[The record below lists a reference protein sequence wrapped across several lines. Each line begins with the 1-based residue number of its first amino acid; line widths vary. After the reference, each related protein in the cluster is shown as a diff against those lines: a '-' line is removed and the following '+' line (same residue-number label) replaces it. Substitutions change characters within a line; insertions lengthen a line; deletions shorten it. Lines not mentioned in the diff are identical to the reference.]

1 MSSTS
6 EVVPAP
12 APFSYVTRG
21 SREPVPE
28 ALPPWDPFPDV
39 PHKLARVD
47 DTYYQL
53 AISKLPAPTHLRAPS
68 SSNFAA
74 AGSAPTTLSDP
85 SISHLSLAARKLI
98 VEKGGAAAAQET
110 KRKYGRS
117 GPASRLK
124 ETLLK
129 VTAPSALFSPQAQE
143 IWDSKASSQLI
154 SQSASE
160 FFP

>member
-1 MSSTS
+1 MSASA
-6 EVVPAP
+6 EVVVPAP

-28 ALPPWDPFPDV
+28 PLPPWDPFPDV
-39 PHKLARVD
+39 PHKQARVD

-53 AISKLPAPTHLRAPS
+53 AISKLPAPTHFRAPS
-68 SSNFAA
+68 SSNLSAS
-74 AGSAPTTLSDP
+74 GSAPTLSDP

-98 VEKGGAAAAQET
+98 VDKGGAAAAQET

-143 IWDSKASSQLI
+143 IWVSKASSQLI

-160 FFP
+160 SFS